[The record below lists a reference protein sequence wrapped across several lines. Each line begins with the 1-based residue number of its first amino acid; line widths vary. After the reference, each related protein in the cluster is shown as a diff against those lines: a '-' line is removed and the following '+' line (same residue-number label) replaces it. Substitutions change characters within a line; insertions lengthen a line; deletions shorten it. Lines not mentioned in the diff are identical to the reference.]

1 MKKIV
6 NIQDYRDAAEAPEG
20 EKIEAHGLLAQ
31 DKWVALVDNAARGDL
46 EAIADL
52 AESYLKGTFGEKDL
66 KKARKWC
73 AYAAKKGHERA
84 IGLLKEIPE

>member
-31 DKWVALVDNAARGDL
+31 PLRILPNH
-46 EAIADL
+46 
-52 AESYLKGTFGEKDL
+52 T
-66 KKARKWC
+66 
-73 AYAAKKGHERA
+73 
-84 IGLLKEIPE
+84 